1 MSLPQWQGFT
11 IATWACTNILSKSK
25 ARWTVEY
32 WLGVVFCLAFLL
44 HLPHLVCVCDIC
56 FLLCPFSSGH
66 SLLINDL
73 PKMQCLV
80 WNSVSRCCL
89 NSAMANRLLSLL
101 ICPWCYVA
109 RIPFVRR
116 GKQPNNLYL
125 GCSQLNYNFF
135 FHMLNWA
142 FPSCNCTIDY
152 LSPRPQNSSIPFQY
166 YCICLFTFLQ
176 PNELI

>member
-135 FHMLNWA
+135 SHVKLGFPILQLYYWLFEPKTTKFIYSFSILLYLSFY
-142 FPSCNCTIDY
+142 FPSA
-152 LSPRPQNSSIPFQY
+152 
-166 YCICLFTFLQ
+166 
-176 PNELI
+176 